1 MGVLV
6 TSLPPVVMLAVSLL
20 NGRGIALGEA
30 ATSPTAPI
38 AHAHAL
44 RLLHPGP
51 GVAVRAEALAR
62 GIEPG
67 AGNTGSS
74 AGGALQEFL
83 KLVLM
88 QVLAILILG
97 ARL

>member
-30 ATSPTAPI
+30 VTSPTAPI

-62 GIEPG
+62 GISQEP
-67 AGNTGSS
+67 AT
-74 AGGALQEFL
+74 
-83 KLVLM
+83 
-88 QVLAILILG
+88 LAAVRVELS
-97 ARL
+97 RNF